1 MATKRARTSSIPVPA
16 PITGRPPAHG
26 WGGWRP
32 GAGRKPKGAFSG
44 VSHLARPRITRAT
57 AALVTFALVP
67 GLPSLRE
74 RAAGAV
80 VRRALG
86 AVHGRRGFRL
96 LAPALFPEHLHLV
109 VHVKSTAALSHAMKS
124 LCVRLARGLNGAWGR
139 RGDVFADR
147 YEVRVLRDERELRA
161 AKARPCAWRLPPGTA
176 LRNRPP
182 SCRRLP

>member
-1 MATKRARTSSIPVPA
+1 MTTKCARPGSILVPA
-16 PITGRPPAHG
+16 PVPDRPPTHG
-26 WGGWRP
+26 WGGPRP

-57 AALVTFALVP
+57 AALVTFDLVA

-74 RAAGAV
+74 HAAGAV

-96 LAPALFPEHLHLV
+96 LAPALYPEHLHLL
-109 VHVKSTAALSHAMKS
+109 VHVRSTGALSEAMKS
-124 LCVRLARGLNGAWGR
+124 LCVRLARGLNGVWGR

-161 AKARPCAWRLPPGTA
+161 ARRSPCTWRLPPGTT

>member
-1 MATKRARTSSIPVPA
+1 MTTKRARPDSIPVPA
-16 PITGRPPAHG
+16 PVPDRPPNNG
-26 WGGWRP
+26 WGGPRP

-44 VSHLARPRITRAT
+44 VSHLARPRITRAS
-57 AALVTFALVP
+57 AVLVTFDLVP

-86 AVHGRRGFRL
+86 AVDGRRGFRL
-96 LAPALFPEHLHLV
+96 LAPAVFPEHIHLLA
-109 VHVKSTAALSHAMKS
+109 HVRSTNALSDAAKS
-124 LCVRLARGLNGAWGR
+124 LSVRLARGLNVVWGR

-161 AKARPCAWRLPPGTA
+161 AKSRPCTWRLPPGTT